1 VDNCGD
7 PRHAQTVGNW
17 RRMWAGLALASLGV
31 GLIGAGTIARAG
43 SVAAANVS
51 VAPGAELIGTTPSAW
66 TLTDWIGSP
75 PLSLAGLRGKVV
87 LLRWFTDTDCPYCSL
102 TAPALNQLYEDYAA
116 RGLVVIGVY
125 HHKQPQPL
133 DVAAVRG
140 WARDY
145 GFQFPVAIDRDWRTL
160 HRWWLDGQRRDFTS
174 VSFLVDQ
181 HGVIRHVHPGG
192 ALALG
197 SRELAALRAQIDAL
211 LPR

>member
-1 VDNCGD
+1 
-7 PRHAQTVGNW
+7 
-17 RRMWAGLALASLGV
+17 MWVGLAFAGLGV
-31 GLIGAGTIARAG
+31 GPLGAWTIARAG
-43 SVAAANVS
+43 SGPAANAS

-87 LLRWFTDTDCPYCSL
+87 LLRWFTATDCPYCSL
-102 TAPALNQLYEDYAA
+102 TAPALNQLHKDYAA

-140 WARDY
+140 WAREY
-145 GFQFPVAIDRDWRTL
+145 GFHFPVAIDRDWRTL
-160 HRWWLDGQRRDFTS
+160 NRWWLDGQHRDFTS

-181 HGVIRHVHPGG
+181 HGVIRLVHPGG
-192 ALALG
+192 ALTLG
-197 SRELAALRAQIDAL
+197 SPDFAVLRAQIDAL